1 MRVKV
6 IKGLVTHNNKEY
18 AVGKSF
24 TCSKADGKHLS
35 DAGFVKEITDKKS
48 TSNKKDKTPLET
60 MKEGELYELQA
71 VAQELNISIEG
82 KSYEELLEEVELAR
96 EIGLKE

>member
-1 MRVKV
+1 MRVVV
-6 IKGLVTHNNKEY
+6 ILGTVEHNNKKYKCSTE
-18 AVGKSF
+18 F
-24 TCSKADGKHLS
+24 TCSKADGERLIKLGKVREVS
-35 DAGFVKEITDKKS
+35 DKKS
-48 TSNKKDKTPLET
+48 SSKKDKTPLET

-71 VAQELNISIEG
+71 VAQELNIDIEG